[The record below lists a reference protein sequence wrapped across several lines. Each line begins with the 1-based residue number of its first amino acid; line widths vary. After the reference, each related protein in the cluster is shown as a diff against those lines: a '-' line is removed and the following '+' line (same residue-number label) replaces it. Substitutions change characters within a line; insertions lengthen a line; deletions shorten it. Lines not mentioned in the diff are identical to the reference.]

1 MVTKNDIPKKAMLEA
16 LSKSLGNIST
26 ASKMVGIA
34 RTTHYKWLQED
45 PDYKSEFEELADQ
58 ALDFV
63 ESKLFELIEGA
74 SRQVVTSEGIK
85 TIKEPPNTAAV
96 IFYLKTKGKKRGYI
110 ERSSMDKYELQ
121 PIQILISDKI

>member
-1 MVTKNDIPKKAMLEA
+1 MA
-16 LSKSLGNIST
+16 
-26 ASKMVGIA
+26 GIA

-45 PDYKSEFEELADQ
+45 SDYKSEFEELADQ

-74 SRQVVTSEGIK
+74 NRQVVTSEGIK

>member
-1 MVTKNDIPKKAMLEA
+1 
-16 LSKSLGNIST
+16 
-26 ASKMVGIA
+26 MVGIA

-45 PDYKSEFEELADQ
+45 FDYKSEFEELADQ

-74 SRQVVTSEGIK
+74 NRQVVTSDGIK

-110 ERSSMDKYELQ
+110 ERSSLDKYELQ

>member
-1 MVTKNDIPKKAMLEA
+1 MVTKNNIQKKAMLEA

-26 ASKMVGIA
+26 ASNMAGIA
-34 RTTHYKWLQED
+34 RTTHYKWLQDDSE
-45 PDYKSEFEELADQ
+45 YKSEFEELADQ

-74 SRQVVTSEGIK
+74 NRQVVTSEGIK

-96 IFYLKTKGKKRGYI
+96 IFYHLLAIFR
-110 ERSSMDKYELQ
+110 
-121 PIQILISDKI
+121 